1 MTTPVSGVS
10 GGSGKP
16 AKWPG
21 GYIREGKRGPSYV
34 IERWVDGRRY
44 HVSTKCRTLRA
55 AIKALEDFEADPANY
70 KPDRVA
76 RKLFVR
82 TREVAITADLI
93 LEYRTWMLTRDEPAT
108 NDHVKKHV
116 ACLRDWLIV
125 FGGRPIREMKLS
137 DISDHLAAGD
147 KGKPLRNRA
156 MRIQALKSFCS
167 WLRKVR
173 YLLKRADDVTIDL
186 EMPRG
191 RAAKDVRQVAV
202 EPERIMR
209 VLPLLPEETRDV
221 MILRLGTGWH
231 SMEVRRFATT
241 GTLRRTPGKFIN
253 LMTEDGPE
261 KVPLLAVLQVRQ
273 KVGVETNTPIIYEEH
288 LAAAE
293 RIRERKGIPSQ
304 WTLGRHIRA
313 ACDKAGVPRFW
324 NWHIRHSVVS
334 HAVES
339 GADLEHASVFVDHF
353 GTDVTRRH
361 YRQIALPKKA
371 VPVLRVVD
379 GGKG

>member
-1 MTTPVSGVS
+1 MSSPVSGVNR
-10 GGSGKP
+10 GSGKP
-16 AKWPG
+16 GKWPG
-21 GYIREGKRGPSYV
+21 GYVRHGKRGDCYV
-34 IERWVDGRRY
+34 IERWIDGRRY

-55 AIKALEDFEADPANY
+55 AMKALEDFEADPPNY
-70 KPDRVA
+70 KPERA
-76 RKLFVR
+76 KQFKR
-82 TREVAITADLI
+82 TREVTITADLI
-93 LEYRTWMLTRDEPAT
+93 LEYRAWMLTRDEPAT
-108 NDHVKKHV
+108 NDHTKKHV
-116 ACLRDWLIV
+116 ACLRDWLV
-125 FGGRPIREMKLS
+125 FFAGRPIREVRLS
-137 DISDHLAAGD
+137 EISEHLAAGD
-147 KGKPLRNRA
+147 KGSPFRNRA

-173 YLLKRADDVTIDL
+173 YLLERQHDPTIDL
-186 EMPRG
+186 EAPRV
-191 RAAKDVRQVAV
+191 RAAKDVRQVAI

-231 SMEVRRFATT
+231 AMECRRFAA
-241 GTLRRTPGKFIN
+241 GGVIRRTPGKFIH
-253 LMTEDGPE
+253 LMTENGPE
-261 KVPLLAVLQVRQ
+261 RIPLLAVLQVRQ

-293 RIRERKGIPSQ
+293 RIRERKSIPSQ
-304 WTLGRHIRA
+304 STMGRHTRD

-353 GTDVTRRH
+353 GIDTTRRH
-361 YRQIALPKKA
+361 YKQIALPKKA